1 MENKLIIVVING
13 HEFTAKHRAP
23 LIRYLSLLGYRV
35 KCLVPKDSEAE
46 AFLKKEIIQQYLGMF
61 QGVVKIFSRKLF
73 KFLNLFRFTVYTP
86 QNF

>member
-46 AFLKKEIIQQYLGMF
+46 VFLKK
-61 QGVVKIFSRKLF
+61 RNF
-73 KFLNLFRFTVYTP
+73 KTIP
-86 QNF
+86 